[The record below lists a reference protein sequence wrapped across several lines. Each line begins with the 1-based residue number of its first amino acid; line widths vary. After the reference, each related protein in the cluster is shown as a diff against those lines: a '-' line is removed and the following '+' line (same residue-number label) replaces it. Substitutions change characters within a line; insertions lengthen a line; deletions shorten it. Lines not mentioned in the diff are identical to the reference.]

1 VWDDAAAKTFWAT
14 MKVGFYDLYL
24 WPSRAA
30 AKLAAT
36 DWIER
41 VHNRR
46 RDDLALGMIS
56 PVEYEDRITQT
67 AQVA

>member
-1 VWDDAAAKTFWAT
+1 
-14 MKVGFYDLYL
+14 MKVGFYDRYL

-30 AKLAAT
+30 AKLAAS

-46 RDDLALGMIS
+46 RHHLALGMIS
-56 PVEYEDRITQT
+56 RVEYEDRITQT
-67 AQVA
+67 AQAA